1 MQSTPAL
8 LQGTPSF
15 SSTVAPTECL
25 ADTGLV
31 DAPTRPALRH
41 RGRAASAGSLAAPTR
56 LDDGDRPAA
65 LAHFLRLSEADRH
78 MRFLQVMP
86 DRAIDGYVGQIDF
99 SKAICLGIFDAGDRL
114 VAFAE
119 ATPYRAGPRLVA
131 EAAFSTDEGWRRN
144 GLARRLCDSLGEHAR
159 SAGVD
164 RVVLHCHRRN
174 APMRALLRAIDA
186 VTSFDEGD
194 LEAEWDPTL

>member
-1 MQSTPAL
+1 MQTTAAL
-8 LQGTPSF
+8 LQGTRHF
-15 SSTVAPTECL
+15 SSAAAERF
-25 ADTGLV
+25 AETGLL
-31 DAPTRPALRH
+31 DPMLRPDV
-41 RGRAASAGSLAAPTR
+41 RGRRRAAAGDSLAAPTR

-78 MRFLQVMP
+78 MRFQQVMP
-86 DRAIDGYVGQIDF
+86 DHAIEAYVGRIDF
-99 SKAICLGIFDAGDRL
+99 SKAICFGIFDVEGRL

-119 ATPYRAGPRLVA
+119 AIPYRAGARLMA
-131 EAAFSTDEGWRRN
+131 EAAFSTDEPWRKS
-144 GLARRLCDSLGEHAR
+144 GLARKLCDSLGEYAT

-186 VTSFDEGD
+186 VTNFDEGD

>member
-1 MQSTPAL
+1 MQATRAL
-8 LQGTPSF
+8 PQGTHPS
-15 SSTVAPTECL
+15 SSAIARTECF
-25 ADTGLV
+25 AETGLV
-31 DAPTRPALRH
+31 DPTLHPGIRDRN
-41 RGRAASAGSLAAPTR
+41 RTASDGALAAPTR
-56 LDDGDRPAA
+56 LEDADRPAA

-86 DRAIDGYVGQIDF
+86 DHAIEAYVAQIDF
-99 SKAICLGIFDAGDRL
+99 SKAMCFGIFDAKDRL

-119 ATPYRAGPRLVA
+119 AIPYHSSAHLLA
-131 EAAFSTDEGWRRN
+131 EAAFSTDEGWRRS
-144 GLARRLCDSLGEHAR
+144 GLARKLCESLGEYAT
-159 SAGVD
+159 SVGVE

>member
-1 MQSTPAL
+1 MQATPAL
-8 LQGTPSF
+8 PQGTHPS
-15 SSTVAPTECL
+15 SSAVARTECF
-25 ADTGLV
+25 AETGLV
-31 DAPTRPALRH
+31 DPTLQPGIRDRI
-41 RGRAASAGSLAAPTR
+41 RAASDGSLAAPTR
-56 LDDGDRPAA
+56 LEDGDRPAA

-86 DRAIDGYVGQIDF
+86 DHAIDAYVTQIDF
-99 SKAICLGIFDAGDRL
+99 TKAMCFGVFDAEHRL

-119 ATPYRAGPRLVA
+119 ATPYRAGAHLMA

-144 GLARRLCDSLGEHAR
+144 GLARKLCESLGEYAT
-159 SAGVD
+159 SVGVD
-164 RVVLHCHRRN
+164 RVILHCHRRN

-186 VTSFDEGD
+186 VTNFDEGD